1 MSRYKDPSVRKIH
14 LSPVCCHQLGIS
26 SFGVQTLDTH
36 LMLLVRLDTL
46 NLVNIFF
53 ANDLAHINWLRGPMA
68 RRLTTNQEIPG
79 STPGVIIVL
88 SFAGTVDYLFAGGD
102 IRDS

>member
-1 MSRYKDPSVRKIH
+1 MLSIRPEALVQMYIH
-14 LSPVCCHQLGIS
+14 FAASFSP
-26 SFGVQTLDTH
+26 
-36 LMLLVRLDTL
+36 
-46 NLVNIFF
+46 
-53 ANDLAHINWLRGPMA
+53 INWLRGPMA

-88 SFAGTVDYLFAGGD
+88 LFADTVDYLFAGGD